1 MSGVCLNPGDGD
13 YTPKFDVFDV
23 YCLPYKEG
31 WASLYKRS
39 EVSKLASEFLNIGVV
54 KANKLFDGE
63 FDKDFCRNDRL
74 ASQAGGDYL
83 ILIAKNVSKDI
94 SDTIQIK
101 FSNLGIRSSIIGK
114 SIQDARD
121 EKISNLINET
131 FKENK

>member
-1 MSGVCLNPGDGD
+1 MSGVCIAGNGD
-13 YTPKFDVFDV
+13 YSPIFDVFDV

-31 WASLYKRS
+31 WASLYKKS
-39 EVSKLASEFLNIGVV
+39 EVSKLASEFLNVGVA

-63 FDKDFCRNDRL
+63 FDENFCKID
-74 ASQAGGDYL
+74 GDSYL
-83 ILIAKNVSKDI
+83 ILVARNVNKDV

-114 SIQDARD
+114 SIQDARN